1 MIKEIENTKYEML
14 IDWLKQ
20 SRLDKN
26 LTIRELAALIDEPF
40 QFVSKVENCQ
50 RRLNVYEYV
59 QYCKA
64 LEVSPNNGIELLSTP
79 PHKPFQH

>member
-1 MIKEIENTKYEML
+1 MIKEIENTRYEAL
-14 IDWLKQ
+14 IDWLKK
-20 SRLDKN
+20 SRLEKN
-26 LTIRELAALIDEPF
+26 LTIRDLAALIDEPF

-64 LEVSPNNGIELLSTP
+64 LDVNPSNGLDLLASLSA
-79 PHKPFQH
+79 KPF

>member
-1 MIKEIENTKYEML
+1 MIKEIENTKYEVL
-14 IDWLKQ
+14 IDWLKK

-26 LTIRELAALIDEPF
+26 LTIRELAVLIDEPF

-64 LEVSPNNGIELLSTP
+64 LDVSPNDGVELLTSHT
-79 PHKPFQH
+79 HKPF

>member
-1 MIKEIENTKYEML
+1 MIKEIENTKYEVL
-14 IDWLKQ
+14 IDWLKK

-26 LTIRELAALIDEPF
+26 LAIRELAVLIDEPF

-50 RRLNVYEYV
+50 RRLNVYEYA

-64 LEVSPNNGIELLSTP
+64 LDVSPNDGIELLKI
-79 PHKPFQH
+79 KPQQLF

>member
-1 MIKEIENTKYEML
+1 MIKEIENTKYEAL

-20 SRLDKN
+20 SRLDKS
-26 LTIRELAALIDEPF
+26 LTIRDLAILIDEPF

-64 LEVSPNNGIELLSTP
+64 LDVSPNDGIELLSNNLK
-79 PHKPFQH
+79 KPF

>member
-1 MIKEIENTKYEML
+1 MIKEIENTKYEVL
-14 IDWLKQ
+14 IDWLKK

-26 LTIRELAALIDEPF
+26 LTIRELAVLIDEPF

-50 RRLNVYEYV
+50 RRLNVYEYL

-64 LEVSPNNGIELLSTP
+64 LDISPNDGIELLKI
-79 PHKPFQH
+79 KPQQLF

>member
-1 MIKEIENTKYEML
+1 MIKEIENTNYEHLMK
-14 IDWLKQ
+14 WLKQ
-20 SRLDKN
+20 ARLDKN
-26 LTIRELAALIDEPF
+26 LTIRDLAILIDEPF

-64 LEVSPNNGIELLSTP
+64 LGASPSDGLELLTMKSKW
-79 PHKPFQH
+79 HF

>member
-1 MIKEIENTKYEML
+1 MIKEIENSKYEHL
-14 IDWLKQ
+14 VKWLKQ

-26 LTIRELAALIDEPF
+26 LTIRDLALLINEPF

-59 QYCKA
+59 QYCYA
-64 LEVSPNNGIELLSTP
+64 LEISPCDGIELLTKKTNK
-79 PHKPFQH
+79 HF

>member
-1 MIKEIENTKYEML
+1 MIKEIENTKYEVL
-14 IDWLKQ
+14 IDWLKK

-26 LTIRELAALIDEPF
+26 LTIRELAVLIDEPF

-64 LEVSPNNGIELLSTP
+64 LDISPNDGIELLKI
-79 PHKPFQH
+79 KPQQLF

>member
-1 MIKEIENTKYEML
+1 MIKEIENTKYEAL
-14 IDWLKQ
+14 IEWLKK

-26 LTIRELAALIDEPF
+26 LTIRDLAILIDEPF

-64 LEVSPNNGIELLSTP
+64 LEINPNDGIELLKIKSQQL
-79 PHKPFQH
+79 F

>member
-1 MIKEIENTKYEML
+1 MIKEIENTNYEHL
-14 IDWLKQ
+14 IKWLKQ

-26 LTIRELAALIDEPF
+26 LTIRDLAVLIDEPF

-64 LEVSPNNGIELLSTP
+64 LGVSPNDGLELLKNK
-79 PHKPFQH
+79 PHQQF

>member
-1 MIKEIENTKYEML
+1 MIKEIENTKYEL
-14 IDWLKQ
+14 LVDWLKK

-26 LTIRELAALIDEPF
+26 LTIRDLAILIDEPF

-59 QYCKA
+59 QYCQA
-64 LEVSPNNGIELLSTP
+64 LDANPNDGIELLKI
-79 PHKPFQH
+79 KPQQLF